1 MKLSKTFE
9 GFELPSEVTQSLQKI
24 YIDHIDELVEGYDAR
39 LVANGNYLPDDEKD
53 RLRKYLK
60 HDLAVKLSVS
70 ASITEKKLE
79 DWHIHSVS
87 INQQIFAMSEE
98 DQT

>member
-87 INQQIFAMSEE
+87 TNQQIFAMSEE